1 MPQVWPDSLH
11 PCSCEI
17 LMLLVEFEIPVL
29 LVLVEFELRFSG
41 FGVPESIILL
51 KEPKVCLNCIL
62 IH

>member
-17 LMLLVEFEIPVL
+17 LMLLVEFEIPML

-51 KEPKVCLNCIL
+51 KESY
-62 IH
+62 